1 MVVNETVM
9 CFESEYNLGKETG
22 KDLLQYCR
30 LAVERYFFSKLY
42 DKIFAMYVIKNEI
55 DDNLFQERGRLIKKM
70 SPLKVLG
77 YLGVG

>member
-55 DDNLFQERGRLIKKM
+55 DDKLFQERGRLIKKM
-70 SPLKVLG
+70 GPLKVLG

>member
-1 MVVNETVM
+1 MVVNETVL

-42 DKIFAMYVIKNEI
+42 EKIFAMYAIKNEN
-55 DDNLFQERGRLIKKM
+55 DDRLFQERGQLIKKM
-70 SPLKVLG
+70 SPLKVLV
-77 YLGVG
+77 YLGLG

>member
-9 CFESEYNLGKETG
+9 SFESEYNLGKETG

-55 DDNLFQERGRLIKKM
+55 DDKLFQERGRLIKKM
-70 SPLKVLG
+70 GPLKVLG

>member
-1 MVVNETVM
+1 MVVNETVV

-55 DDNLFQERGRLIKKM
+55 DDKLFHERGRLIKKM

>member
-30 LAVERYFFSKLY
+30 LAVERYLFSKLY
-42 DKIFAMYVIKNEI
+42 DKIFAMYVIKNES
-55 DDNLFQERGRLIKKM
+55 DDRLFQERGRLIKRI
-70 SPLKVLG
+70 SP
-77 YLGVG
+77 

>member
-70 SPLKVLG
+70 SPFKVLG

>member
-55 DDNLFQERGRLIKKM
+55 DDKLFLERGRLIKKM
-70 SPLKVLG
+70 GPLKVLG

>member
-30 LAVERYFFSKLY
+30 MAVERYFFSKLY

-55 DDNLFQERGRLIKKM
+55 DDKLFQERGRLIKKM
-70 SPLKVLG
+70 GPLKVLG

>member
-9 CFESEYNLGKETG
+9 SFESEYNLGKETG

-42 DKIFAMYVIKNEI
+42 DKIFAMYVIKTEI
-55 DDNLFQERGRLIKKM
+55 DDKLFQERGRLIKKM
-70 SPLKVLG
+70 GPLKVLG

>member
-30 LAVERYFFSKLY
+30 MAVERYFFSKLY

>member
-42 DKIFAMYVIKNEI
+42 DKIFAMYVIKTEI
-55 DDNLFQERGRLIKKM
+55 DDKLFQERGRLIKKM
-70 SPLKVLG
+70 GPLKVLG